1 MKKIINRFC
10 LLLCFSLL
18 PSLFFTSCDRDT
30 NSYLDVLVI
39 DEVTKEPVAGVNVE
53 TYQNNRDES
62 DYNFRRGVT
71 GTNGI
76 FSTYY
81 GAPGIMSIYVYYN
94 IDAPTGGQRRGSGTV
109 RVIEGET
116 KTVQIILESAI
127 HY

>member
-30 NSYLDVLVI
+30 NSYLDVLVL
-39 DEVTKEPVAGVNVE
+39 DELTKAPMPGVIVE

-62 DYNFRRGVT
+62 DYNFRRGTT
-71 GTNGI
+71 GSDGI

-94 IDAPTGGQRRGSGTV
+94 LPAETGGQRRGSGTV
-109 RVIEGET
+109 RVLEGET
-116 KTVQIILESAI
+116 KTAQIILESAV